1 MMQGIIDDATA
12 MEKEAIRS
20 EEEAVAAYEEFS
32 KDTAEAIAEKT
43 KDVVHKSQ
51 EKAKAEKD
59 KIKAEVER
67 DTTLSEI
74 EELEQVEADL
84 HKSCDFLMKNFDL
97 RVESRD
103 GEMEALKQGLA
114 LFSGASFGAFLQHGL

>member
-1 MMQGIIDDATA
+1 MTKIINDAKA
-12 MEKEAIRS
+12 MEAAAIRS
-20 EEEAVAAYEEFS
+20 EEEAQADYDEFVA
-32 KDTAEAIAEKT
+32 DTTESIDIDT
-43 KDVVHKSQ
+43 KDITHKSE
-51 EKAKAEKD
+51 EKAKTEAAKVQ
-59 KIKAEVER
+59 AEVSR

-103 GEMEALKQGLA
+103 AELEALKQGLA
-114 LFSGASFGAFLQHGL
+114 LFSGASFGAFLQHFGN